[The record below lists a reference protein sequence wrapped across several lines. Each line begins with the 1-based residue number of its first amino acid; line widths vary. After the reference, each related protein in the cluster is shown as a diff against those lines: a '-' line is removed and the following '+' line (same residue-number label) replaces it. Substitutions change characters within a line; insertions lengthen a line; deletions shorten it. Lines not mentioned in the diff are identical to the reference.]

1 VRRRPAGLMGL
12 LLLLVVLTACGGAVE
27 PAPAE
32 PATIRFASYDFR
44 ENQILAEVYAE
55 AARRAGLPVS
65 VQHAVGTREVVSPA
79 LQQGVIDVVIE
90 YLGTALDFAQPSAP
104 TPSRE
109 PAEMHAELGRT
120 LAGSGV
126 LVLDAAQAEDQNGF
140 AVTEAFAEENGVTRL
155 SDLVPL
161 APQLTFGGPPE
172 CPNRPYCLQGLQRVY
187 GLEFAEV
194 LSVPS
199 RAATVE
205 ALVSG
210 QIDIGLLETTDAR
223 LGTAPVTLL
232 LDDRMLQPPE
242 NVVPLVRGAAIDR
255 WGEELRTA
263 LNAVSARLTTADLV
277 SLNRSVELEGL
288 TPEEAAA
295 RWWD

>member
-1 VRRRPAGLMGL
+1 MGF
-12 LLLLVVLTACGGAVE
+12 LLLVVLTACGGAGE
-27 PAPAE
+27 PAPSAE
-32 PATIRFASYDFR
+32 PTTVRFASYDFG

-55 AARRAGLPVS
+55 AVRRAGLPVS
-65 VQHAVGTREVVSPA
+65 VQHAVGPREVVSPA
-79 LQQGVIDVVIE
+79 LQQGVVDVVVE

-104 TPSRE
+104 TLSRE
-109 PAEMHAELGRT
+109 PAEMHAALSRT
-120 LAGSGV
+120 LGESGV
-126 LVLDAAQAEDQNGF
+126 LVLDPAQAEDQNGF
-140 AVTEAFAEENGVTRL
+140 AVTEAFADDSGVTRL

-161 APQLTFGGPPE
+161 APQLRFGGPPE
-172 CPNRPYCLQGLQRVY
+172 CPDRPYCLQGLERVY
-187 GLEFAEV
+187 GLEFADV
-194 LSVPS
+194 LSMPS

-223 LGTAPVTLL
+223 LATAPVRLL

-242 NVVPLVRGAAIDR
+242 NVVPLVRRAAIDR

-277 SLNRSVELEGL
+277 ALNRSVELHGL
-288 TPEEAAA
+288 TPEEAAVQ
-295 RWWD
+295 WWG